1 MKKNFIFE
9 ELVDPSS
16 LTATFTSLDM
26 SAIKNVKTDNQ
37 LLTDI
42 NSAAKQRN
50 QTVSLGNST
59 GNSVEITKISDTG
72 TPSIPEISALS
83 DNAAA
88 DLNSPYNRVKYFV
101 DILKTKGYVINWGNG
116 KMTITKTKTDNK
128 VTKPEIEKDDNQPKD
143 FSSAQSVLT
152 SILSPS
158 VSALNLLKNK
168 KSTKNES
175 MVKEEINRIK
185 QLMK

>member
-1 MKKNFIFE
+1 MFFGRI
-9 ELVDPSS
+9 
-16 LTATFTSLDM
+16 
-26 SAIKNVKTDNQ
+26 
-37 LLTDI
+37 
-42 NSAAKQRN
+42 
-50 QTVSLGNST
+50 
-59 GNSVEITKISDTG
+59 
-72 TPSIPEISALS
+72 
-83 DNAAA
+83 
-88 DLNSPYNRVKYFV
+88 
-101 DILKTKGYVINWGNG
+101 
-116 KMTITKTKTDNK
+116 TKTDNK

-185 QLMK
+185 KLMR

>member
-16 LTATFTSLDM
+16 LTTTLSRLDTS
-26 SAIKNVKTDNQ
+26 SIKNIKTDDG
-37 LLTDI
+37 LLKDI
-42 NSAAKQRN
+42 QSAAEERKMMV
-50 QTVSLGNST
+50 TISTST
-59 GNSVEITKISDTG
+59 GNSVGITKFSDG
-72 TPSIPEISALS
+72 KNNNMLVSNLS
-83 DNAAA
+83 DDVNPES
-88 DLNSPYNRVKYFV
+88 DYSRVKYFTNL
-101 DILKTKGYVINWGNG
+101 LKNKGFIINWDNG
-116 KMTITKTKTDNK
+116 KMTITKTDDK
-128 VTKPEIEKDDNQPKD
+128 VTKPEIEKVNNRPTD
-143 FSSAQSVLT
+143 FSNAQSILT
-152 SILSPS
+152 SVLSPS